1 MPRPYALVLLTNAE
15 LRYDST
21 VTLDV
26 LLLKVVEKITSSA
39 DHFEKTASGMMI
51 LLVVLQMF
59 GKIRNSL
66 GKDSYLDFRRTCV
79 VFAETVS
86 LDDSCLFFLEH
97 HDKYT
102 PL

>member
-26 LLLKVVEKITSSA
+26 LLLKVVEKVTSSA
-39 DHFEKTASGMMI
+39 DHFEKTTSGMMI

-86 LDDSCLFFLEH
+86 LDYSCLFFLEH